1 MIEEVNKQ
9 LKEVETMK
17 TQQDNEL
24 IQTKHQLTLTTQRL
38 QDAEER
44 IIESMATIT
53 QNKGVSY
60 HIQYITNVIL

>member
-44 IIESMATIT
+44 INESMATIT

-60 HIQYITNVIL
+60 QYNILLM